1 MRSCSFS
8 SFESSSGPGSAAET
22 ETETNCDFKQE
33 EQEHNT
39 NNKHHQVSEEKE
51 VIHIKCHTNNNSN
64 LGSVIQGFS
73 VGLHMLFYAIFL
85 LQSTKLERYRPV
97 HVLLSRFY
105 LDFILILSK
114 FYPDEIRI
122 EFR

>member
-39 NNKHHQVSEEKE
+39 NKHHQVSEEKE
-51 VIHIKCHTNNNSN
+51 VFTQSHTNNSN
-64 LGSVIQGFS
+64 LGTDYG
-73 VGLHMLFYAIFL
+73 HPMKA
-85 LQSTKLERYRPV
+85 
-97 HVLLSRFY
+97 
-105 LDFILILSK
+105 
-114 FYPDEIRI
+114 
-122 EFR
+122 